1 MLVIKYLN
9 SQFNN
14 KIFYLNNKGNH
25 LRDFTHVN
33 DIVKILHRMIKVNT
47 KKYHEVFNI
56 CSSKPYS
63 VKKFISV
70 SKNFIKNV
78 KVKNQSRDLA
88 DVQDTHG
95 SNLKI
100 RKITEYKNFKSIE
113 REIPLIIKWFKENN
127 ISTLLK

>member
-1 MLVIKYLN
+1 
-9 SQFNN
+9 
-14 KIFYLNNKGNH
+14 
-25 LRDFTHVN
+25 
-33 DIVKILHRMIKVNT
+33 MIKIST

-56 CSSKPYS
+56 CSSNPYS

-113 REIPLIIKWFKENN
+113 LEIPLIIKWFKENN

>member
-1 MLVIKYLN
+1 
-9 SQFNN
+9 
-14 KIFYLNNKGNH
+14 
-25 LRDFTHVN
+25 
-33 DIVKILHRMIKVNT
+33 MIKIST

-56 CSSKPYS
+56 CSSSPYS

-100 RKITEYKNFKSIE
+100 KKITGYKNFKNIE